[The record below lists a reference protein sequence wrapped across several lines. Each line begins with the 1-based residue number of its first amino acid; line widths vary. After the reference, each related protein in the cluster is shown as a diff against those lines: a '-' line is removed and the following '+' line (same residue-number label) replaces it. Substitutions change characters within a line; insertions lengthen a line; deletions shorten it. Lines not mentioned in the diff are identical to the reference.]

1 MLSAVYVIL
10 GEDKNQEWDRAMK
23 LKTKLWITFIIIV
36 VLPILLTTIAYLII
50 GATVVLGMRDT
61 YGEDSISFSFASN
74 PASAYDEIISD
85 HYDVMEECAIND
97 PAKLEDKDFLAGMDE
112 SLSEVSAFLVV
123 KKGQSIYYVSEES
136 QYDPVIHQLTGLADT
151 ELEYY
156 FKDIRRL
163 VKKAEFTF
171 ADGSEG
177 SIYLVTKVNTMVS
190 EALVTAMLVAMIL
203 VLVVTGILLILWL
216 RRSMFRPMNELKVA
230 MQKIAEGDL
239 DTELVTKEKGE
250 VKDLFDNFE
259 SMRKQ
264 LKSNAEEKALVEK
277 TNRELIRNISHDL
290 KTPITSIQGYVEGIM
305 DGVADTPEKMN
316 KYIRTIYNKANDM
329 DLLINELTVYS
340 QLDAKSIPYRF
351 HQISVTDY
359 FGDCIEEVGLDL
371 EQKGIRFEYA
381 NEVESG
387 VQIWADPEQLKRV
400 INNII
405 NNSVKYRCRED
416 AFISIHV
423 ADLKNLVRVDIADNG
438 KGIPKDDMEKIFE
451 RFYRTDASRNSAQ
464 GGSGIGLSISKK
476 IVEEHGGEIW
486 ATGEEGKGLTIHFT
500 LRKCMIEEEVADVTG
515 ESGPFN
521 KIEKMIKNTAK
532 RIETEAEKLSLDN
545 FDINDLEKGIKE
557 RFNPKKSDGGKKKS
571 GNKKEKENNSKEG
584 GTVE

>member
-1 MLSAVYVIL
+1 
-10 GEDKNQEWDRAMK
+10 MK

-36 VLPILLTTIAYLII
+36 VLPILLTTIAYLVI

-61 YGEDSISFSFASN
+61 YGEDSISFSFASS
-74 PASAYDEIISD
+74 PASAYDEIINEHYETLEEYALSD
-85 HYDVMEECAIND
+85 
-97 PAKLEDKDFLAGMDE
+97 PSKLGDKEILAQMDE
-112 SLSEVSAFLVV
+112 SLGEVSAFLVV
-123 KKGQSIYYVSEES
+123 KKGNSLYYVSAES
-136 QYDPVIHQLTGLADT
+136 QYDPVIHQLTDIADT
-151 ELEYY
+151 NLEYY
-156 FKDIRRL
+156 FKDVRRL
-163 VKKAEFTF
+163 VKKLEFTF
-171 ADGSEG
+171 EDGSQG

-216 RRSMFRPMNELKVA
+216 RRSMFRPMNQLKDA
-230 MQKIAEGDL
+230 MKKIAEGDL

-250 VKDLFDNFE
+250 IKDLFDNFE
-259 SMRKQ
+259 IMRKQ
-264 LKSNAEEKALVEK
+264 LKSTAEEKALVEK
-277 TNRELIRNISHDL
+277 TNRELISNISHDL
-290 KTPITSIQGYVEGIM
+290 KTPITSIKGYVEGIM

-371 EQKGIRFEYA
+371 EQKGIHFEYT
-381 NEVESG
+381 NEVDKG

-405 NNSVKYRCRED
+405 NNSVKYRRKEN
-416 AFISIHV
+416 ASITIHV
-423 ADLKNLVRVDIADNG
+423 ADLKNQVRIDMEDNG
-438 KGIPKDDMEKIFE
+438 KGIPKEDLEKIFE

-486 ATGEEGKGLTIHFT
+486 ATGEEGKGLAIHFT
-500 LRKCMIEEEVADVTG
+500 LRKCIVEEVA
-515 ESGPFN
+515 EEPQENGPFN

-532 RIETEAEKLSLDN
+532 RIETEAEKVSLER
-545 FDINDLEKGIKE
+545 FGINEKGIKE
-557 RFNPKKSDGGKKKS
+557 RFTPKKSEGGKKKS
-571 GNKKEKENNSKEG
+571 GNKNPSEDAGSKEG
-584 GTVE
+584 GTEE

>member
-1 MLSAVYVIL
+1 
-10 GEDKNQEWDRAMK
+10 MK

-36 VLPILLTTIAYLII
+36 VLPILLTTIAYLVI

-74 PASAYDEIISD
+74 PASAYDEIISE
-85 HYDVMEECAIND
+85 HYETLEEYALSD
-97 PAKLEDKDFLAGMDE
+97 PSKLGDKEILAQMDE
-112 SLSEVSAFLVV
+112 SLGEVSAFLVV
-123 KKGQSIYYVSEES
+123 KKGNSLYYVSAES
-136 QYDPVIHQLTGLADT
+136 QYDPVIHQLTDIADT
-151 ELEYY
+151 NLEYY
-156 FKDIRRL
+156 FKDVRRL
-163 VKKAEFTF
+163 VKKLEFTF
-171 ADGSEG
+171 EDGSQG

-216 RRSMFRPMNELKVA
+216 RRSMFRPMNQLKDA
-230 MQKIAEGDL
+230 MKKIAEGDL

-250 VKDLFDNFE
+250 IKDLFDNFE
-259 SMRKQ
+259 IMRKQ
-264 LKSNAEEKALVEK
+264 LKSTAEEKALVEK
-277 TNRELIRNISHDL
+277 TNRELISNISHDL
-290 KTPITSIQGYVEGIM
+290 KTPITSIKGYVEGIM

-371 EQKGIRFEYA
+371 EQKGIHFEYT
-381 NEVESG
+381 NEVDKG

-405 NNSVKYRCRED
+405 NNSVKYRRKED
-416 AFISIHV
+416 ASISIHV
-423 ADLKNLVRVDIADNG
+423 ADLKNRVRIDMEDNG
-438 KGIPKDDMEKIFE
+438 KGIPKEDLEKIFE

-486 ATGEEGKGLTIHFT
+486 ATGEEGKGLAIHFT
-500 LRKCMIEEEVADVTG
+500 LRKCIVEEVV
-515 ESGPFN
+515 EEPEENGPFN

-532 RIETEAEKLSLDN
+532 RIETEAEKVSLER
-545 FDINDLEKGIKE
+545 FGINEKGIKE
-557 RFNPKKSDGGKKKS
+557 RFTPKKSEGGKKKS
-571 GNKKEKENNSKEG
+571 GNKNPSEDVSSKEG
-584 GTVE
+584 GTEE

>member
-1 MLSAVYVIL
+1 
-10 GEDKNQEWDRAMK
+10 MK

-36 VLPILLTTIAYLII
+36 VLPILLTTIAYLVI

-74 PASAYDEIISD
+74 PASAYDEIINEHYETLEEYALSD
-85 HYDVMEECAIND
+85 
-97 PAKLEDKDFLAGMDE
+97 PSKLGDKEILAQMDE
-112 SLSEVSAFLVV
+112 SLGEVSAFLVV
-123 KKGQSIYYVSEES
+123 KKENSLYYVSAES
-136 QYDPVIHQLTGLADT
+136 QYDPVIHQLTDIADT
-151 ELEYY
+151 NLEYY
-156 FKDIRRL
+156 FKDVRRL
-163 VKKAEFTF
+163 VKKLEFTF
-171 ADGSEG
+171 EDGSQG

-190 EALVTAMLVAMIL
+190 EALVTAMLIAMIL

-216 RRSMFRPMNELKVA
+216 RRSMFRPMNQLKDA
-230 MQKIAEGDL
+230 MKKIAEGDL

-250 VKDLFDNFE
+250 IKDLFDNFE
-259 SMRKQ
+259 IMRKQ
-264 LKSNAEEKALVEK
+264 LKSTAEEKALVEK
-277 TNRELIRNISHDL
+277 TNRELISNISHDL
-290 KTPITSIQGYVEGIM
+290 KTPITSIKGYVEGIM

-371 EQKGIRFEYA
+371 EQKGIHFEYT
-381 NEVESG
+381 NEVENG
-387 VQIWADPEQLKRV
+387 VKIWADPEQLKRV

-405 NNSVKYRCRED
+405 NNSVKYRRKEN
-416 AFISIHV
+416 ASISIHV
-423 ADLKNLVRVDIADNG
+423 ADLKNQVRVDMEDNG
-438 KGIPKDDMEKIFE
+438 KGIPKEDLEKIFE

-486 ATGEEGKGLTIHFT
+486 ATGEEGKGLAIHFT
-500 LRKCMIEEEVADVTG
+500 LRKCIVEEVV
-515 ESGPFN
+515 EEPEENGPFN

-532 RIETEAEKLSLDN
+532 RIETEAEKVSLER
-545 FDINDLEKGIKE
+545 FGINEKGIKE
-557 RFNPKKSDGGKKKS
+557 RFTPKKGEGGKKKS
-571 GNKKEKENNSKEG
+571 GNKNPSEDAGSKEG
-584 GTVE
+584 GTEE

>member
-1 MLSAVYVIL
+1 MVYVIL
-10 GEDKNQEWDRAMK
+10 KGDKKQEWDIFMK

-36 VLPILLTTIAYLII
+36 VLPILLTTIAYLVI

-74 PASAYDEIISD
+74 PALAYDEIISE
-85 HYDVMEECAIND
+85 HYETICEYALEN
-97 PAKLEDKDFLAGMDE
+97 PGKLEDKELLRELDD
-112 SLSEVSAFLVV
+112 SLQEVSAFVVV
-123 KKGQSIYYVSEES
+123 KKDQSLYYVSAES
-136 QYDPVIHQLTGLADT
+136 QYDPIMQQLTGLADT
-151 ELEYY
+151 DLEYY

-163 VKKAEFTF
+163 VKKVNFTF
-171 ADGSEG
+171 ADGSQG
-177 SIYLVTKVNTMVS
+177 SIYLVTKVNSIVS
-190 EALVTAMLVAMIL
+190 EALVTAMLVAMII
-203 VLVVTGILLILWL
+203 VLVVTGILLIWWL
-216 RRSMFRPMNELKVA
+216 RRSMFRPMNELKDA
-230 MQKIAEGDL
+230 MKKIAEGDL

-250 VKDLFDNFE
+250 IKDLFDNFE
-259 SMRKQ
+259 VMRKQ
-264 LKSNAEEKALVEK
+264 LKSTADEKALVEK
-277 TNRELIRNISHDL
+277 TNRELISNISHDL
-290 KTPITSIQGYVEGIM
+290 KTPITSIKGYVEGIM

-371 EQKGIRFEYA
+371 EQKGIRFDYT
-381 NEVESG
+381 NEVDSG

-405 NNSVKYRCRED
+405 NNSVKYRRKED
-416 AFISIHV
+416 AAISIHV
-423 ADLKNLVRVDIADNG
+423 ADMKNQVRVDMEDNG
-438 KGIPKDDMEKIFE
+438 KGIPTEDLEKIFE

-486 ATGEEGKGLTIHFT
+486 ATGEEGNGLTIHFT
-500 LRKCMIEEEVADVTG
+500 LRKCIVEEDITE
-515 ESGPFN
+515 EPEENGPFN
-521 KIEKMIKNTAK
+521 KIEKMIKNTAR
-532 RIETEAEKLSLDN
+532 RIETEAEKVSLER
-545 FDINDLEKGIKE
+545 FGINELEKGIKE
-557 RFNPKKSDGGKKKS
+557 RFNPKKTESGKKKS
-571 GNKKEKENNSKEG
+571 GIKNSSEDAGSKEG
-584 GTVE
+584 GTEE

>member
-1 MLSAVYVIL
+1 
-10 GEDKNQEWDRAMK
+10 MK

-36 VLPILLTTIAYLII
+36 VLPILLTTIAYLVI

-74 PASAYDEIISD
+74 PASAYDEIINEHYETLEEYALSD
-85 HYDVMEECAIND
+85 
-97 PAKLEDKDFLAGMDE
+97 PSKLGDKEILAQMDE
-112 SLSEVSAFLVV
+112 SLGEVSAFLVV
-123 KKGQSIYYVSEES
+123 KKGDSLYYVSAES
-136 QYDPVIHQLTGLADT
+136 QYDPVIHQLTDLADT
-151 ELEYY
+151 NLEYY
-156 FKDIRRL
+156 FKDVRRL
-163 VKKAEFTF
+163 VKKLEFTF
-171 ADGSEG
+171 EDGSQG
-177 SIYLVTKVNTMVS
+177 SIYLVTKVNSMVS

-216 RRSMFRPMNELKVA
+216 RRSMFRPMNQLKDA
-230 MQKIAEGDL
+230 MKKIAEGDL

-250 VKDLFDNFE
+250 IKDLFDNFE
-259 SMRKQ
+259 IMRKQ
-264 LKSNAEEKALVEK
+264 LKSTAEEKALVEK
-277 TNRELIRNISHDL
+277 TNRELISNISHDL
-290 KTPITSIQGYVEGIM
+290 KTPITSIKGYVEGIM

-371 EQKGIRFEYA
+371 EQKGIHFEYT
-381 NEVESG
+381 NEVENG
-387 VQIWADPEQLKRV
+387 VKIWADPEQLKRV

-405 NNSVKYRCRED
+405 NNSVKYRRKEN
-416 AFISIHV
+416 ASITIHV
-423 ADLKNLVRVDIADNG
+423 ADLKNLVRVDMEDNG
-438 KGIPKDDMEKIFE
+438 KGIPKEDLEKIFE

-486 ATGEEGKGLTIHFT
+486 ATGEEGKGLAIHFT
-500 LRKCMIEEEVADVTG
+500 LRKCIVEEVV
-515 ESGPFN
+515 EEPEENGPFN

-532 RIETEAEKLSLDN
+532 RIETEAEKVSLER
-545 FDINDLEKGIKE
+545 FGINEKGIKE
-557 RFNPKKSDGGKKKS
+557 RFTPKKGEGGKKKS
-571 GNKKEKENNSKEG
+571 GNKNPSEDVSSKEG
-584 GTVE
+584 GTEE

>member
-1 MLSAVYVIL
+1 
-10 GEDKNQEWDRAMK
+10 MK

-36 VLPILLTTIAYLII
+36 VLPILLTTIAYLVI

-74 PASAYDEIISD
+74 PASAYDEIINEHYETLEEYALSD
-85 HYDVMEECAIND
+85 
-97 PAKLEDKDFLAGMDE
+97 PSKLGDKEILAQMDE
-112 SLSEVSAFLVV
+112 SLGEVSAFLVV
-123 KKGQSIYYVSEES
+123 KKGDSLYYVSAES
-136 QYDPVIHQLTGLADT
+136 QYDPVIHQLTDIADT
-151 ELEYY
+151 NLEYY
-156 FKDIRRL
+156 FKDVRRL
-163 VKKAEFTF
+163 VKKLEFTF
-171 ADGSEG
+171 EDGSQG

-190 EALVTAMLVAMIL
+190 EALVTAMLIAMIL

-216 RRSMFRPMNELKVA
+216 RRSMFRPMNQLKDA
-230 MQKIAEGDL
+230 MKKIAEGDL

-250 VKDLFDNFE
+250 IKDLFDNFE
-259 SMRKQ
+259 IMRKQ
-264 LKSNAEEKALVEK
+264 LKSTAEEKALVEK
-277 TNRELIRNISHDL
+277 TNRELISNISHDL
-290 KTPITSIQGYVEGIM
+290 KTPITSIKGYVEGIM

-371 EQKGIRFEYA
+371 EQKGIHFEYT
-381 NEVESG
+381 NEVENG

-405 NNSVKYRCRED
+405 NNSVKYRRKEN
-416 AFISIHV
+416 ASITIHV
-423 ADLKNLVRVDIADNG
+423 ADLKNQVRIDMEDNG
-438 KGIPKDDMEKIFE
+438 KGIPKEDLEKIFE

-486 ATGEEGKGLTIHFT
+486 ATGEEGKGLAIHFT
-500 LRKCMIEEEVADVTG
+500 LRKCIVEEVV
-515 ESGPFN
+515 EEPEENGPFN

-532 RIETEAEKLSLDN
+532 RIETEAEKVSLER
-545 FDINDLEKGIKE
+545 FGINEKGIKE
-557 RFNPKKSDGGKKKS
+557 RFTPKKSESGKKKS
-571 GNKKEKENNSKEG
+571 GNKNPSEDAGSKEG
-584 GTVE
+584 GTEE

>member
-1 MLSAVYVIL
+1 
-10 GEDKNQEWDRAMK
+10 MK

-36 VLPILLTTIAYLII
+36 VLPILLTTIAYLVI
-50 GATVVLGMRDT
+50 GAATVLGMRDT

-74 PASAYDEIISD
+74 PASAYDEIIND
-85 HYDVMEECAIND
+85 HYEAIEKYITTN
-97 PAKLEDKDFLAGMDE
+97 PSKLEDKDFLGGMDE
-112 SLSEVSAFLVV
+112 SLEEVSAFLVV
-123 KKGQSIYYVSEES
+123 KKDQEIYYVSDES

-171 ADGSEG
+171 SDGSQG

-190 EALVTAMLVAMIL
+190 EALVTAMLIAMIL
-203 VLVVTGILLILWL
+203 VLVVTGILLIAWL

-239 DTELVTKEKGE
+239 ETELVTKEKGE
-250 VKDLFDNFE
+250 IKDLFDNFE
-259 SMRKQ
+259 VMRKQ
-264 LKSNAEEKALVEK
+264 LKSTAEEKELVEK
-277 TNRELIRNISHDL
+277 TNRELISNISHDL
-290 KTPITSIQGYVEGIM
+290 KTPITSIKGYVEGIM

-371 EQKGIRFEYA
+371 EQKGIRFEYT
-381 NEVESG
+381 NLVESD

-405 NNSVKYRCRED
+405 NNSVKYRRKEN

-423 ADLKNLVRVDIADNG
+423 SDRQNQVQIDMSDNG
-438 KGIPKDDMEKIFE
+438 KGIPAADLEKIFE

-486 ATGEEGKGLTIHFT
+486 ATGEEGKGLTVHFT
-500 LRKCMIEEEVADVTG
+500 LCKCITTEEVADIIEET
-515 ESGPFN
+515 GPFN

-532 RIETEAEKLSLDN
+532 RIETEAEKLSLES
-545 FDINDLEKGIKE
+545 FGINELEKGIKE

-571 GNKKEKENNSKEG
+571 GSKKGKEENSKER
-584 GTVE
+584 GTEE

>member
-1 MLSAVYVIL
+1 
-10 GEDKNQEWDRAMK
+10 MK

-36 VLPILLTTIAYLII
+36 VLPILLTTIAYLVI

-74 PASAYDEIISD
+74 PASAYDEIINEHYETLEEYALSD
-85 HYDVMEECAIND
+85 
-97 PAKLEDKDFLAGMDE
+97 PSKLGDKEILAQMDE
-112 SLSEVSAFLVV
+112 SLGEVSAFLVV
-123 KKGQSIYYVSEES
+123 KKGDSLYYVSAES
-136 QYDPVIHQLTGLADT
+136 QYDPVIHQLTDIADT
-151 ELEYY
+151 NLEYY
-156 FKDIRRL
+156 FKDVRRL
-163 VKKAEFTF
+163 VKKLEFTF
-171 ADGSEG
+171 EDGSQG
-177 SIYLVTKVNTMVS
+177 SIYLVTKVNSMVS

-216 RRSMFRPMNELKVA
+216 RRSMFRPMNQLKDA
-230 MQKIAEGDL
+230 MKKIAEGDL

-250 VKDLFDNFE
+250 IKDLFDNFE
-259 SMRKQ
+259 IMRKQ
-264 LKSNAEEKALVEK
+264 LKSTAEEKALVEK
-277 TNRELIRNISHDL
+277 TNRELISNISHDL
-290 KTPITSIQGYVEGIM
+290 KTPITSIKGYVEGIM

-371 EQKGIRFEYA
+371 EQKGIHFEYT
-381 NEVESG
+381 NEVENG
-387 VQIWADPEQLKRV
+387 VKIWADPEQLKRV

-405 NNSVKYRCRED
+405 NNSVKYRRKEN
-416 AFISIHV
+416 ASITIHV
-423 ADLKNLVRVDIADNG
+423 ADLKNQVRVDMEDNG
-438 KGIPKDDMEKIFE
+438 KGIPKEDLEKIFE

-486 ATGEEGKGLTIHFT
+486 ATGEEGKGLAIHFT
-500 LRKCMIEEEVADVTG
+500 LRKCIVEEVV
-515 ESGPFN
+515 EEPEENGPFN

-532 RIETEAEKLSLDN
+532 RIETEAEKVSLER
-545 FDINDLEKGIKE
+545 FGINEKGIKE
-557 RFNPKKSDGGKKKS
+557 RFTPKKGEGGKKKS
-571 GNKKEKENNSKEG
+571 GNKNPSEETGSKEG
-584 GTVE
+584 GTEE

>member
-1 MLSAVYVIL
+1 
-10 GEDKNQEWDRAMK
+10 MK

-36 VLPILLTTIAYLII
+36 VLPILLTTIAYLVI

-74 PASAYDEIISD
+74 PASAYDEIISE
-85 HYDVMEECAIND
+85 HYEVLEEYSLTN
-97 PAKLEDKDFLAGMDE
+97 PMKLSDKAFLAEMDE
-112 SLSEVSAFLVV
+112 SLGEVSAFLVV
-123 KKGQSIYYVSEES
+123 KKGNSLYYVSAES
-136 QYDPVIHQLTGLADT
+136 QYDPVIHQLTDIADT
-151 ELEYY
+151 DLEYY
-156 FKDIRRL
+156 FKDVRRL
-163 VKKAEFTF
+163 VKKVEFTF
-171 ADGSEG
+171 ADGSQG
-177 SIYLVTKVNTMVS
+177 SIYLVTKVNSMVS
-190 EALVTAMLVAMIL
+190 EALVTAMLFAMIL
-203 VLVVTGILLILWL
+203 VLVVTGILLIWWL
-216 RRSMFRPMNELKVA
+216 RRSMFRPMNELKDA
-230 MQKIAEGDL
+230 MKKITEGDL

-250 VKDLFDNFE
+250 IKDLFDNFE
-259 SMRKQ
+259 IMRKQ
-264 LKSNAEEKALVEK
+264 LKSTAEEKALVEK
-277 TNRELIRNISHDL
+277 TNKELISNISHDL
-290 KTPITSIQGYVEGIM
+290 KTPITSIKGYVEGIM

-371 EQKGIRFEYA
+371 EQRGIRFEYT
-381 NEVESG
+381 NEVDKG

-405 NNSVKYRCRED
+405 NNSVKYRRKED
-416 AFISIHV
+416 ASISIHV
-423 ADLKNLVRVDIADNG
+423 ADLENLVRVDMEDNG
-438 KGIPKDDMEKIFE
+438 KGIPKDDLVKIFE

-486 ATGEEGKGLTIHFT
+486 ATGEEGQGLAIHFT
-500 LRKCMIEEEVADVTG
+500 LRKCIVEEVVEEPEED
-515 ESGPFN
+515 GPFN

-532 RIETEAEKLSLDN
+532 RIETEAEKVSLER
-545 FDINDLEKGIKE
+545 FGINEKGIKE
-557 RFNPKKSDGGKKKS
+557 RFIPKKSEGGKKKS
-571 GNKKEKENNSKEG
+571 GSKNSSEETGSKEG
-584 GTVE
+584 GTKE

>member
-1 MLSAVYVIL
+1 
-10 GEDKNQEWDRAMK
+10 MK

-36 VLPILLTTIAYLII
+36 VLPILLTTIAYLVI

-74 PASAYDEIISD
+74 PASAYDEIINEHYETLEEYALSD
-85 HYDVMEECAIND
+85 
-97 PAKLEDKDFLAGMDE
+97 PSKLGDKEILAQMDE
-112 SLSEVSAFLVV
+112 SLGEVSAFLVV
-123 KKGQSIYYVSEES
+123 KKGDSLYYVSAES
-136 QYDPVIHQLTGLADT
+136 QYDPVIHQLTDLADT
-151 ELEYY
+151 KLEYY
-156 FKDIRRL
+156 FKDVRRL
-163 VKKAEFTF
+163 VKKLEFTF
-171 ADGSEG
+171 EDGSQG
-177 SIYLVTKVNTMVS
+177 SIYLVTKVNSMVS

-216 RRSMFRPMNELKVA
+216 RRSMFRPMNQLKDA
-230 MQKIAEGDL
+230 MKKIAEGDL

-250 VKDLFDNFE
+250 IKDLFDNFE
-259 SMRKQ
+259 IMRKQ
-264 LKSNAEEKALVEK
+264 LKSTAEEKALVEK
-277 TNRELIRNISHDL
+277 TNRELISNISHDL
-290 KTPITSIQGYVEGIM
+290 KTPITSIKGYVEGIM

-371 EQKGIRFEYA
+371 EQKGIHFEYT
-381 NEVESG
+381 NEVDKG

-405 NNSVKYRCRED
+405 NNSVKYRRKEN
-416 AFISIHV
+416 ASITIHV
-423 ADLKNLVRVDIADNG
+423 ADLKNLVRVDMEDNG
-438 KGIPKDDMEKIFE
+438 KGIPKEDLEKIFE

-486 ATGEEGKGLTIHFT
+486 ATGEEGKGLAIHFT
-500 LRKCMIEEEVADVTG
+500 LRKCIVEEVA
-515 ESGPFN
+515 EEPQENGPFN

-532 RIETEAEKLSLDN
+532 RIETEAEKVSLER
-545 FDINDLEKGIKE
+545 FGINEKGIKE
-557 RFNPKKSDGGKKKS
+557 RFTPKKGEGGKKKS
-571 GNKKEKENNSKEG
+571 GNKNPSEDVSSKEG
-584 GTVE
+584 GTEE

>member
-1 MLSAVYVIL
+1 
-10 GEDKNQEWDRAMK
+10 MK

-36 VLPILLTTIAYLII
+36 VLPILLTTIAYLVI

-74 PASAYDEIISD
+74 PASAYDEIINEHYETLEEYALSD
-85 HYDVMEECAIND
+85 
-97 PAKLEDKDFLAGMDE
+97 PSKLGDKEMLAEMDE
-112 SLSEVSAFLVV
+112 SLGEVSAFLVV
-123 KKGQSIYYVSEES
+123 KKGDSLYYVSAAS
-136 QYDPVIHQLTGLADT
+136 QYDPVIHQLTDLADT
-151 ELEYY
+151 KLEYY
-156 FKDIRRL
+156 FKDVRRL
-163 VKKAEFTF
+163 VKKLEFTF
-171 ADGSEG
+171 EDGSQG
-177 SIYLVTKVNTMVS
+177 SIYLVTKVNSMVS

-216 RRSMFRPMNELKVA
+216 RRSMFRPMNQLKDA
-230 MQKIAEGDL
+230 MKKIAEGDL

-250 VKDLFDNFE
+250 IKDLFDNFE
-259 SMRKQ
+259 IMRKQ
-264 LKSNAEEKALVEK
+264 LKSTAEEKALVEK
-277 TNRELIRNISHDL
+277 TNRELISNISHDL
-290 KTPITSIQGYVEGIM
+290 KTPITSIKGYVEGIM

-371 EQKGIRFEYA
+371 EQKGIHFEYT
-381 NEVESG
+381 NEVENG

-405 NNSVKYRCRED
+405 NNSVKYRRKEN
-416 AFISIHV
+416 ASITIHV
-423 ADLKNLVRVDIADNG
+423 ADLKNLVRVDMEDNG
-438 KGIPKDDMEKIFE
+438 KGIPKEDLEKIFE

-486 ATGEEGKGLTIHFT
+486 ATGEEGKGLAIHFT
-500 LRKCMIEEEVADVTG
+500 LRKCIVEEVV
-515 ESGPFN
+515 EEPEENGPFN

-532 RIETEAEKLSLDN
+532 RIETEAEKVSLER
-545 FDINDLEKGIKE
+545 FGINEKGIKE
-557 RFNPKKSDGGKKKS
+557 RFTPKKSEGGKKKS
-571 GNKKEKENNSKEG
+571 GNKNPSEDAGSKEG
-584 GTVE
+584 GTEE

>member
-1 MLSAVYVIL
+1 
-10 GEDKNQEWDRAMK
+10 MK

-36 VLPILLTTIAYLII
+36 VLPILLTTIAYLVI

-74 PASAYDEIISD
+74 PASAYDEIINEHYETLEEYALSD
-85 HYDVMEECAIND
+85 
-97 PAKLEDKDFLAGMDE
+97 PSKLGDKEILAQMDE
-112 SLSEVSAFLVV
+112 SLGEVSAFLVV
-123 KKGQSIYYVSEES
+123 KKGDSLYYVSAES
-136 QYDPVIHQLTGLADT
+136 QYDPVIHQLTDIADT
-151 ELEYY
+151 KLEYY
-156 FKDIRRL
+156 FKDVRRL
-163 VKKAEFTF
+163 VKKLEFTF
-171 ADGSEG
+171 EDGSQG
-177 SIYLVTKVNTMVS
+177 SIYLVTKVNSMVS

-216 RRSMFRPMNELKVA
+216 RRSMFRPMNQLKDA
-230 MQKIAEGDL
+230 MKKIAEGDL

-250 VKDLFDNFE
+250 IKDLFDNFE
-259 SMRKQ
+259 IMRKQ
-264 LKSNAEEKALVEK
+264 LKSTAEEKALVEK
-277 TNRELIRNISHDL
+277 TNRELISNISHDL
-290 KTPITSIQGYVEGIM
+290 KTPITSIKGYVEGIM

-371 EQKGIRFEYA
+371 EQKGIHFEYT
-381 NEVESG
+381 NEVENG

-405 NNSVKYRCRED
+405 NNSVKYRRKEN
-416 AFISIHV
+416 ASITIHV
-423 ADLKNLVRVDIADNG
+423 ADLKNLVRVDMEDNG
-438 KGIPKDDMEKIFE
+438 KGIPKEDLEKIFE

-486 ATGEEGKGLTIHFT
+486 ATGEEGKGLAIHFT
-500 LRKCMIEEEVADVTG
+500 LRKCIVEEVV
-515 ESGPFN
+515 EEPEENGPFN

-532 RIETEAEKLSLDN
+532 RIETEAEKVSLER
-545 FDINDLEKGIKE
+545 FGINEKGIKE
-557 RFNPKKSDGGKKKS
+557 RFTPKKSEGGKKKS
-571 GNKKEKENNSKEG
+571 GNKNPSEDVSSKEG
-584 GTVE
+584 GTEE

>member
-1 MLSAVYVIL
+1 
-10 GEDKNQEWDRAMK
+10 MK

-36 VLPILLTTIAYLII
+36 VLPILLTTIAYLVI

-85 HYDVMEECAIND
+85 HYEVIEEYAATA
-97 PAKLEDKDFLAGMDE
+97 PSKLEDKEFLAQMDE
-112 SLSEVSAFLVV
+112 SLNEVAAFLVV
-123 KKGQSIYYVSEES
+123 KKGQTLYYVSAES
-136 QYDPVIHQLTGLADT
+136 QYDPVIHQLTDLADT
-151 ELEYY
+151 DFEYY

-163 VKKAEFTF
+163 VKKADFTF
-171 ADGSEG
+171 EDGSQG
-177 SIYLVTKVNTMVS
+177 SIYLVTKVNSMVS

-216 RRSMFRPMNELKVA
+216 RRSMFRPMNELKDA
-230 MQKIAEGDL
+230 MTKIAEGDL

-250 VKDLFDNFE
+250 IKDLFDNFE
-259 SMRKQ
+259 IMRKQ
-264 LKSNAEEKALVEK
+264 LKSTAEEKALVEK
-277 TNRELIRNISHDL
+277 TNRELISNISHDL
-290 KTPITSIQGYVEGIM
+290 KTPITSIKGYVEGIM

-371 EQKGIRFEYA
+371 EQKGIRFHYT
-381 NEVESG
+381 NEVDSD

-405 NNSVKYRCRED
+405 NNSVKYRRKSD
-416 AFISIHV
+416 ASISIHV
-423 ADLKNLVRVDIADNG
+423 SDLKDKVQVDMEDNG
-438 KGIPKDDMEKIFE
+438 KGIPAADLEKIFE

-486 ATGEEGKGLTIHFT
+486 ATGEEGKGLAIHFT
-500 LRKCMIEEEVADVTG
+500 LRKCIVEDVAEAQEEN
-515 ESGPFN
+515 GPFN

-532 RIETEAEKLSLDN
+532 RIESEAEKVSLER
-545 FDINDLEKGIKE
+545 FGINE
-557 RFNPKKSDGGKKKS
+557 RFNSKKTENGKKKS
-571 GNKKEKENNSKEG
+571 GNKNPSEDAGSKEG
-584 GTVE
+584 GTDE

>member
-1 MLSAVYVIL
+1 
-10 GEDKNQEWDRAMK
+10 MK

-36 VLPILLTTIAYLII
+36 VLPILLTTIAYLVI

-74 PASAYDEIISD
+74 PASAYDEIISE
-85 HYDVMEECAIND
+85 HYETLEEYALSD
-97 PAKLEDKDFLAGMDE
+97 PSKLGDKEILVQMDE
-112 SLSEVSAFLVV
+112 SLGEVSAFLVV
-123 KKGQSIYYVSEES
+123 KKGDSLYYVSAES
-136 QYDPVIHQLTGLADT
+136 QYDPVIHHLTDIADT
-151 ELEYY
+151 NLEYY
-156 FKDIRRL
+156 FKDVRRL
-163 VKKAEFTF
+163 VKKLEFTF
-171 ADGSEG
+171 EDGSQG

-216 RRSMFRPMNELKVA
+216 RRSMFRPMNQLKDA
-230 MQKIAEGDL
+230 MKKIAEGDL

-250 VKDLFDNFE
+250 IKDLFDNFE
-259 SMRKQ
+259 IMRKQ
-264 LKSNAEEKALVEK
+264 LKSTAEEKALVEK
-277 TNRELIRNISHDL
+277 TNRELISNISHDL
-290 KTPITSIQGYVEGIM
+290 KTPITSIKGYVEGIM

-371 EQKGIRFEYA
+371 EQKGIHFEYT
-381 NEVESG
+381 NEVDKG

-405 NNSVKYRCRED
+405 NNSVKYRRKED
-416 AFISIHV
+416 ASISIHV
-423 ADLKNLVRVDIADNG
+423 ADLKNQVRVDMEDNG
-438 KGIPKDDMEKIFE
+438 KGIPKEDLEKIFE

-486 ATGEEGKGLTIHFT
+486 ATGEEGKGLAIHFT
-500 LRKCMIEEEVADVTG
+500 LRKCIVEEVA
-515 ESGPFN
+515 EEPQENGPFN

-532 RIETEAEKLSLDN
+532 RIETEAEKVSLER
-545 FDINDLEKGIKE
+545 FGINEKGIKE
-557 RFNPKKSDGGKKKS
+557 RFTPKKSESSKKKS
-571 GNKKEKENNSKEG
+571 GNKNPSEDTGSKEG
-584 GTVE
+584 GTEE

>member
-1 MLSAVYVIL
+1 
-10 GEDKNQEWDRAMK
+10 MK

-36 VLPILLTTIAYLII
+36 VLPILLTTIAYLVI
-50 GATVVLGMRDT
+50 GAVTVLGMRDT
-61 YGEDSISFSFASN
+61 YGEDSIAFSFASN
-74 PASAYDEIISD
+74 PATVYDEIISD
-85 HYDVMEECAIND
+85 HYDAIENYAVND
-97 PAKLEDKDFLAGMDE
+97 PSKLADKEFLAGVDE

-123 KKGQSIYYVSEES
+123 KKGQTIYYVSEES
-136 QYDPVIHQLTGLADT
+136 QYDPVLHQLTDLADT

-163 VKKAEFTF
+163 VKKADFTF
-171 ADGSEG
+171 EDGSQG

-190 EALVTAMLVAMIL
+190 EALVTVMLIAMIL
-203 VLVVTGILLILWL
+203 VLIVTGILLIWWL

-250 VKDLFDNFE
+250 IKDLFDNFE
-259 SMRKQ
+259 VMRKQ
-264 LKSNAEEKALVEK
+264 LKSTAEEKALVEK
-277 TNRELIRNISHDL
+277 TNRELISNISHDL
-290 KTPITSIQGYVEGIM
+290 KTPITSIKGYVEGIM

-371 EQKGIRFEYA
+371 EQKGIRFEYT
-381 NEVESG
+381 NEVEND
-387 VQIWADPEQLKRV
+387 VRIWADPEQLKRV

-405 NNSVKYRCRED
+405 NNSVKYRRKED

-423 ADLKNLVRVDIADNG
+423 AEMKNQVRVDMADNG
-438 KGIPKDDMEKIFE
+438 KGIPAEDLEKIFE
-451 RFYRTDASRNSAQ
+451 RFYRTDASRNSSQ

-486 ATGEEGKGLTIHFT
+486 ATGEEGKGLTVHFT
-500 LRKCMIEEEVADVTG
+500 LRKCIVEEIAETA
-515 ESGPFN
+515 EENGPLN
-521 KIEKMIKNTAK
+521 RIEKMLKNTAK
-532 RIETEAEKLSLDN
+532 RIETEAEKLSLEN
-545 FDINDLEKGIKE
+545 FGINELEKGIKE
-557 RFNPKKSDGGKKKS
+557 RFNPKKSDGGKKKNGS
-571 GNKKEKENNSKEG
+571 KKGKDENSKEG
-584 GTVE
+584 GTEE

>member
-1 MLSAVYVIL
+1 
-10 GEDKNQEWDRAMK
+10 MK

-36 VLPILLTTIAYLII
+36 VLPILLTTVAYLVI
-50 GATVVLGMRDT
+50 GAATVLGMRDT
-61 YGEDSISFSFASN
+61 YGEDSISFSFASS
-74 PASAYDEIISD
+74 PALAYDEIISD
-85 HYDVMEECAIND
+85 HFEAIEEYAENE
-97 PAKLEDKDFLAGMDE
+97 PAKLENKEFLTGIDE
-112 SLSEVSAFLVV
+112 SLQEVSAFLVV
-123 KKGQSIYYVSEES
+123 KKDQTIYYVSEES
-136 QYDPVIHQLTGLADT
+136 RYDPVIHQLTDLADT

-163 VKKAEFTF
+163 VKKMEFTF
-171 ADGSEG
+171 EDGSQG

-190 EALVTAMLVAMIL
+190 EALVTAMLFAMIV

-216 RRSMFRPMNELKVA
+216 RRSMFRPMNELKDA
-230 MQKIAEGDL
+230 MKKIAEGDL

-250 VKDLFDNFE
+250 IKDLFDNFE
-259 SMRKQ
+259 VMRKQ
-264 LKSNAEEKALVEK
+264 LKSTADEKALVEK

-290 KTPITSIQGYVEGIM
+290 KTPITSIKGYVEGIM

-371 EQKGIRFEYA
+371 EQKGIRFEYT
-381 NEVESG
+381 NEVSDD

-405 NNSVKYRCRED
+405 NNSVKYRRKEG
-416 AFISIHV
+416 AFISICV
-423 ADLKNLVRVDIADNG
+423 VDMKNQVRVDMSDNG
-438 KGIPKDDMEKIFE
+438 KGIPAAELEKIFE

-500 LRKCMIEEEVADVTG
+500 LCKCIVEQEIVEETE
-515 ESGPFN
+515 ENGPFN

-532 RIETEAEKLSLDN
+532 RIETEAEKLSLEN
-545 FDINDLEKGIKE
+545 FGINELEKGIIE
-557 RFNPKKSDGGKKKS
+557 RFTPKKSESSKKKS
-571 GNKKEKENNSKEG
+571 GTKKESGEAGSKEG
-584 GTVE
+584 GTDE

>member
-1 MLSAVYVIL
+1 
-10 GEDKNQEWDRAMK
+10 MK

-36 VLPILLTTIAYLII
+36 VLPILLTTIAYLVI

-74 PASAYDEIISD
+74 PASAYDEIINEHYEALEEYALSD
-85 HYDVMEECAIND
+85 
-97 PAKLEDKDFLAGMDE
+97 PSKLGDKEILAQMDE
-112 SLSEVSAFLVV
+112 SLGEVSAFLVV
-123 KKGQSIYYVSEES
+123 KKGDSLYYVSAES
-136 QYDPVIHQLTGLADT
+136 QYDPVIHQLTDIADT
-151 ELEYY
+151 NLEYY
-156 FKDIRRL
+156 FKDVRRL
-163 VKKAEFTF
+163 VKKLEFTF
-171 ADGSEG
+171 EDGSQG
-177 SIYLVTKVNTMVS
+177 SIYLVTKVNSMVS
-190 EALVTAMLVAMIL
+190 EALVTAMLVAIIL

-216 RRSMFRPMNELKVA
+216 RRSMFRPMNQLKDA
-230 MQKIAEGDL
+230 MKKIAEGDL

-250 VKDLFDNFE
+250 IKDLFDNFE
-259 SMRKQ
+259 IMRKQ
-264 LKSNAEEKALVEK
+264 LKSTAEEKALVEK
-277 TNRELIRNISHDL
+277 TNRELISNISHDL
-290 KTPITSIQGYVEGIM
+290 KTPITSIKGYVEGIM

-371 EQKGIRFEYA
+371 EQKGIHFEYT
-381 NEVESG
+381 NEVENG

-405 NNSVKYRCRED
+405 NNSVKYRRKEN
-416 AFISIHV
+416 ASITIHV
-423 ADLKNLVRVDIADNG
+423 ADLKNQVRVDMEDNG
-438 KGIPKDDMEKIFE
+438 KGIPKEDLEKIFE

-486 ATGEEGKGLTIHFT
+486 ATGEEGKGLAIHFT
-500 LRKCMIEEEVADVTG
+500 LRKCIVEEVAEEPE

-532 RIETEAEKLSLDN
+532 RIETEAEKVSLER
-545 FDINDLEKGIKE
+545 FGINEKGIKE
-557 RFNPKKSDGGKKKS
+557 RFTPKKGEGGKKKS
-571 GNKKEKENNSKEG
+571 GNKNSSEDAGSKEG
-584 GTVE
+584 GTEE

>member
-1 MLSAVYVIL
+1 
-10 GEDKNQEWDRAMK
+10 MK

-36 VLPILLTTIAYLII
+36 VLPILLTTIAYLVI

-74 PASAYDEIISD
+74 PASAYDEIISE
-85 HYDVMEECAIND
+85 HYETLEEYALSD
-97 PAKLEDKDFLAGMDE
+97 PSKLGDKEILAQMDE
-112 SLSEVSAFLVV
+112 SLGEVSAFLVV
-123 KKGQSIYYVSEES
+123 KKGDSLYYVSAES
-136 QYDPVIHQLTGLADT
+136 QYDPVIHQLTDIADT
-151 ELEYY
+151 KLEYY
-156 FKDIRRL
+156 FKDVRRL
-163 VKKAEFTF
+163 VKKLEFTF
-171 ADGSEG
+171 EDGSQG
-177 SIYLVTKVNTMVS
+177 SIYLVTKVNSMVS

-216 RRSMFRPMNELKVA
+216 RRSMFRPMNQLKDA
-230 MQKIAEGDL
+230 MKKIAEGDL

-250 VKDLFDNFE
+250 IKDLFDNFE
-259 SMRKQ
+259 IMRKQ
-264 LKSNAEEKALVEK
+264 LKSTAEEKALVEK
-277 TNRELIRNISHDL
+277 TNRELISNISHDL
-290 KTPITSIQGYVEGIM
+290 KTPITSIKGYVEGIM

-371 EQKGIRFEYA
+371 EQKGIHFEYT
-381 NEVESG
+381 NEVENR
-387 VQIWADPEQLKRV
+387 VKIWADPEQLKRV

-405 NNSVKYRCRED
+405 NNSVKYRRKED
-416 AFISIHV
+416 ASISIHV
-423 ADLKNLVRVDIADNG
+423 ADLKNQVRIDMEDNG
-438 KGIPKDDMEKIFE
+438 KGIPKEDLEKIFE

-486 ATGEEGKGLTIHFT
+486 ATGEEGKGLAIHFT
-500 LRKCMIEEEVADVTG
+500 LRKCIVEEVV
-515 ESGPFN
+515 EEPEENGPFN

-532 RIETEAEKLSLDN
+532 RIETEAEKVSLER
-545 FDINDLEKGIKE
+545 FGINEKGIKE
-557 RFNPKKSDGGKKKS
+557 RFTPKKSEGGKKKS
-571 GNKKEKENNSKEG
+571 GNKNSSEDAGSKEG
-584 GTVE
+584 GTEE

>member
-1 MLSAVYVIL
+1 
-10 GEDKNQEWDRAMK
+10 MK

-36 VLPILLTTIAYLII
+36 VLPILLTTIAYLVI

-74 PASAYDEIISD
+74 PASAYDEIINEHYETLEEYALSD
-85 HYDVMEECAIND
+85 
-97 PAKLEDKDFLAGMDE
+97 PSKLGDKEILAQMDE
-112 SLSEVSAFLVV
+112 SLGEVSAFLVV
-123 KKGQSIYYVSEES
+123 KKGNSLYYVSAES
-136 QYDPVIHQLTGLADT
+136 QYDPVIHQLTDLADT
-151 ELEYY
+151 NLEYY
-156 FKDIRRL
+156 FKDVRRL
-163 VKKAEFTF
+163 VKKLEFTF
-171 ADGSEG
+171 EDGSQG
-177 SIYLVTKVNTMVS
+177 SIYLVTKVNSMVS
-190 EALVTAMLVAMIL
+190 EALVTAMLVAIIL

-216 RRSMFRPMNELKVA
+216 RRSMFRPMNQLKDA
-230 MQKIAEGDL
+230 MKKIAEGDL

-250 VKDLFDNFE
+250 IKDLFDNFE
-259 SMRKQ
+259 IMRKQ
-264 LKSNAEEKALVEK
+264 LKSTAEEKALVEK
-277 TNRELIRNISHDL
+277 TNRELISNISHDL
-290 KTPITSIQGYVEGIM
+290 KTPITSIKGYVEGIM

-371 EQKGIRFEYA
+371 EQKGIHFEYT
-381 NEVESG
+381 NEVDKG

-405 NNSVKYRCRED
+405 NNSVKYRRKED
-416 AFISIHV
+416 ASITIHV
-423 ADLKNLVRVDIADNG
+423 ADLKNLVRVDMEDNG
-438 KGIPKDDMEKIFE
+438 KGIPKEDLEKIFE

-486 ATGEEGKGLTIHFT
+486 ATGEEGKGLAIHFT
-500 LRKCMIEEEVADVTG
+500 LRKCIVEEVA
-515 ESGPFN
+515 EEPQENGPFN

-532 RIETEAEKLSLDN
+532 RIETEAEKVSLER
-545 FDINDLEKGIKE
+545 FGINEKGIKE
-557 RFNPKKSDGGKKKS
+557 RFTPKKGEGGKKKS
-571 GNKKEKENNSKEG
+571 GNKNPSEDVSSKEG
-584 GTVE
+584 GTEE

>member
-1 MLSAVYVIL
+1 
-10 GEDKNQEWDRAMK
+10 MK

-36 VLPILLTTIAYLII
+36 VLPILLTTIAYLVI

-74 PASAYDEIISD
+74 PASAYDEIINEHYETLEEYALSD
-85 HYDVMEECAIND
+85 
-97 PAKLEDKDFLAGMDE
+97 PSKLGNKEILAQMDE
-112 SLSEVSAFLVV
+112 SLGEVSAFLVV
-123 KKGQSIYYVSEES
+123 KKGDSLYYVSAES
-136 QYDPVIHQLTGLADT
+136 QYDPVIHQLTDIADT
-151 ELEYY
+151 NLEYY
-156 FKDIRRL
+156 FKDVRRL
-163 VKKAEFTF
+163 VKKLEFTF
-171 ADGSEG
+171 EDGSQG

-190 EALVTAMLVAMIL
+190 EALVTAMLIAMIL

-216 RRSMFRPMNELKVA
+216 RRSMFRPMNQLKDA
-230 MQKIAEGDL
+230 MKKIAEGDL

-250 VKDLFDNFE
+250 IKDLFDNFE
-259 SMRKQ
+259 IMRKQ
-264 LKSNAEEKALVEK
+264 LKSTAEEKALVEK
-277 TNRELIRNISHDL
+277 TNRELISNISHDL
-290 KTPITSIQGYVEGIM
+290 KTPITSIKGYVEGIM

-371 EQKGIRFEYA
+371 EQKGIHFEYT
-381 NEVESG
+381 NEVENG
-387 VQIWADPEQLKRV
+387 VKIWADPEQLKRV

-405 NNSVKYRCRED
+405 NNSVKYRRKED
-416 AFISIHV
+416 ASISIHV
-423 ADLKNLVRVDIADNG
+423 ADLKNQVRVDMEDNG
-438 KGIPKDDMEKIFE
+438 KGIPKEDLEKIFE

-486 ATGEEGKGLTIHFT
+486 ATGEEGKGLAIHFT
-500 LRKCMIEEEVADVTG
+500 LRKCIVEEVA
-515 ESGPFN
+515 EEPQENGPFN

-532 RIETEAEKLSLDN
+532 RIETEAEKVSLER
-545 FDINDLEKGIKE
+545 FGINEKGIKE
-557 RFNPKKSDGGKKKS
+557 RFIPKKGEGGKKKS
-571 GNKKEKENNSKEG
+571 GNKNPSEDVSSKEG
-584 GTVE
+584 GTEE

>member
-1 MLSAVYVIL
+1 
-10 GEDKNQEWDRAMK
+10 MK

-36 VLPILLTTIAYLII
+36 VLPILLTTIAYLVI

-74 PASAYDEIISD
+74 PASAYDEIINEHYETLEEYALSD
-85 HYDVMEECAIND
+85 
-97 PAKLEDKDFLAGMDE
+97 PSKLGDKEILAQMDE
-112 SLSEVSAFLVV
+112 SLGEVSAFLVV
-123 KKGQSIYYVSEES
+123 KKENSLYYVSAES
-136 QYDPVIHQLTGLADT
+136 QYDPVIHQLTDIADT
-151 ELEYY
+151 NLEYY
-156 FKDIRRL
+156 FKDVRRL
-163 VKKAEFTF
+163 VKKLEFTF
-171 ADGSEG
+171 EDGSQG

-190 EALVTAMLVAMIL
+190 EALVTAMLIAMIL

-216 RRSMFRPMNELKVA
+216 RRSMFRPMNQLKDA
-230 MQKIAEGDL
+230 MKKIAEGDL

-250 VKDLFDNFE
+250 IKDLFDNFE
-259 SMRKQ
+259 IMRKQ
-264 LKSNAEEKALVEK
+264 LKSTAEEKALVEK
-277 TNRELIRNISHDL
+277 TNRELISNISHDL
-290 KTPITSIQGYVEGIM
+290 KTPITSIKGYVEGIM

-371 EQKGIRFEYA
+371 EQKGIHFEYT
-381 NEVESG
+381 NEVENG
-387 VQIWADPEQLKRV
+387 VKIWADPEQLKRV

-405 NNSVKYRCRED
+405 NNSVKYRRKEN
-416 AFISIHV
+416 ASISIHV
-423 ADLKNLVRVDIADNG
+423 ADLKNQVRVDMEDNG
-438 KGIPKDDMEKIFE
+438 KGIPKEDLEKIFE

-486 ATGEEGKGLTIHFT
+486 ATGEEGKGLAIHFT
-500 LRKCMIEEEVADVTG
+500 LRKCIVEEVV
-515 ESGPFN
+515 EEPEENGPFN

-532 RIETEAEKLSLDN
+532 RIETEAEKVSLER
-545 FDINDLEKGIKE
+545 FGINEKGIKE
-557 RFNPKKSDGGKKKS
+557 RFTPKKGEGGKKKS
-571 GNKKEKENNSKEG
+571 GNKNPSEDTGSKEG
-584 GTVE
+584 GTEE